1 MIWYKYRS
9 AESAEKKLP
18 KPVYIGLAVIY
29 LLIILLFGLFSSTL
43 FSSIKDGSE
52 SVLKMYTREI
62 ETK

>member
-1 MIWYKYRS
+1 MFGYRYRS

-29 LLIILLFGLFSSTL
+29 LLIILLFGFFSNTL

-52 SVLKMYTREI
+52 SVLKMYTKEV